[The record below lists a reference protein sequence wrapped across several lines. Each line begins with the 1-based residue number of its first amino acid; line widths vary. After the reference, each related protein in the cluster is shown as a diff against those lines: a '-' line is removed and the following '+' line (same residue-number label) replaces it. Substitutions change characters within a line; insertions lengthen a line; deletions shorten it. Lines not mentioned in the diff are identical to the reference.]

1 MAATT
6 HLISSFQRGR
16 QIHQP
21 LYLYPVPWSHVA
33 DMVEV
38 GGRGYHFG
46 PPIRVPTHRVSMNK
60 LNNKYKFKFTQKK
73 LRDFNFSS
81 FELVTSVVDPE

>member
-6 HLISSFQRGR
+6 HLISSFQRGG

-38 GGRGYHFG
+38 GGRRYHFG
-46 PPIRVPTHRVSMNK
+46 PPIRVPTHRDS
-60 LNNKYKFKFTQKK
+60 
-73 LRDFNFSS
+73 
-81 FELVTSVVDPE
+81 